1 MANYTMNYKQIH
13 GIMFVFCVRKG
24 YETMPEV
31 TLQQLLLICPLVF
44 FAGLVDSIAG
54 GGGIISL
61 PAYIFA
67 GVPYHLALGT
77 NKFASTMGTTV
88 ATARFVKK
96 GKLHLASAGCAIAAA
111 LVGSPLGALLA
122 LRIDEAVLR
131 YVLIVMLPVLAVF
144 ILTNKSFRTDEQ
156 RTARGL
162 LAACLLSALAGF
174 VVGAYDGFFGPGTG
188 TFLILIF
195 NAIIG
200 FDILTASGNAKAVN
214 LASNIAALITFLL
227 SDSVVFALAVP
238 AAVFGIAGNYVG
250 AGLALKNGMKII
262 RPAFIAVLAL
272 LLGKL
277 VFDLLQ

>member
-1 MANYTMNYKQIH
+1 
-13 GIMFVFCVRKG
+13 
-24 YETMPEV
+24 MPEV
-31 TLQQLLLICPLVF
+31 TLQQLALICPLVF

-61 PAYIFA
+61 PAYVLV

-88 ATARFVKK
+88 AAARFIKN
-96 GKLHLASAGCAIAAA
+96 GKRHLASAACAVVAA
-111 LVGSPLGALLA
+111 LAGSPLGALLA
-122 LRIDEAVLR
+122 LRISEDALR

-144 ILTNKSFRTDEQ
+144 ILTSKSFKTDARQ
-156 RTARGL
+156 TARGT
-162 LAACLLSALAGF
+162 LAVCLLSTLAGF
-174 VVGAYDGFFGPGTG
+174 IVGAYDGFFGPGTG

-195 NAIIG
+195 NAVIG

-214 LASNIAALITFLL
+214 LASNIAALITFLI
-227 SDSVVFALAVP
+227 SGSVVFGLAIP
-238 AAVFGIAGNYVG
+238 AAVFGIAGNYLG

-262 RPAFIAVLAL
+262 RPAFVVVLAL

-277 VFDLLQ
+277 VLDLLA